1 MINQKKVFLFLF
13 ITIGYSQYNSFK
25 SKNKSPS
32 LYMFYH
38 PYNCLSNLRRNNNLL
53 WEQYSKGLNDNVS

>member
-1 MINQKKVFLFLF
+1 MNNQKKVFYFLF

-25 SKNKSPS
+25 SKDKSPS

-38 PYNCLSNLRRNNNLL
+38 PYNSLPNLRRNNNLL